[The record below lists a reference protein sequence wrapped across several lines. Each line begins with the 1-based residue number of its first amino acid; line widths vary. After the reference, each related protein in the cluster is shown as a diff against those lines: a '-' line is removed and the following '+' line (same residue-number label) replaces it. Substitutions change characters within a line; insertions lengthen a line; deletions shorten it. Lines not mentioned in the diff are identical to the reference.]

1 MRVAE
6 GAVIEIVQVE
16 RLSEYNLRLHFSDG
30 ATRVIDFEHFLNNSP
45 NPLIRAYL
53 DPKEFGDFRID
64 HGDLVWNDFGLCFPI
79 ADLYE
84 GRL

>member
-1 MRVAE
+1 MTLPE

-16 RLSEYNLRLHFSDG
+16 RLSEYNLSLRFSDG
-30 ATRVIDFEHFLNNSP
+30 ATRVIDFEPFLSNSP
-45 NPLIRAYL
+45 TPLNRGYL
-53 DPKEFGDFRID
+53 DPKKFGDFRLE

>member
-1 MRVAE
+1 MMLPE
-6 GAVIEIVQVE
+6 GGVIEIVQVE
-16 RLSEYNLRLHFSDG
+16 RLSDYSLRLDFGDG
-30 ATRVIDFEHFLNNSP
+30 APRVIDFEPFLSNSP

-53 DPKEFGDFRID
+53 DPKKFGAFRLE
-64 HGDLVWNDFGLCFPI
+64 HGDLVWDDFGLCFPI

>member
-1 MRVAE
+1 MTLPE
-6 GAVIEIVQVE
+6 GEVIEIVRVE
-16 RLSEYNLRLHFSDG
+16 RLSECNLRLHFSDG
-30 ATRVIDFEHFLNNSP
+30 AARVIDFEPFLSNSR
-45 NPLIRAYL
+45 NTMIRAYL
-53 DPKEFGDFRID
+53 DPKTFGDFRLE

>member
-1 MRVAE
+1 MTLPE
-6 GAVIEIVQVE
+6 GAVIEMVQVE

-30 ATRVIDFEHFLNNSP
+30 ATRVIDFEPFLSNSP

-53 DPKEFGDFRID
+53 DPKKFGDFRLE

>member
-1 MRVAE
+1 MTLPE

-16 RLSEYNLRLHFSDG
+16 RLSEYNLSLRFSDG
-30 ATRVIDFEHFLNNSP
+30 AARVIDFGPFLSNST

-53 DPKEFGDFRID
+53 DPKRFGDFRLE